1 MSHRLGLGLGGRRGV
16 LAVLAVLAVGGEPC
30 CVWRRPR
37 QNIDALQFDHQ
48 HFDGLCLHGSHP
60 SAS

>member
-1 MSHRLGLGLGGRRGV
+1 MSHRLGLGGRRGV

-30 CVWRRPR
+30 CVWRPR